1 MLSHKNKHVT
11 FSDLREGKIMAIG
24 LRDIK
29 ARKENYAQH
38 SKPVKYQGKKKSCNE
53 RLANWKDSLWS
64 NSIIGSSVVHEFRN
78 QAAESLKE
86 PEY

>member
-29 ARKENYAQH
+29 ARKENYAQY
-38 SKPVKYQGKKKSCNE
+38 SKPVKYQGKKKK
-53 RLANWKDSLWS
+53 L
-64 NSIIGSSVVHEFRN
+64 
-78 QAAESLKE
+78 
-86 PEY
+86 